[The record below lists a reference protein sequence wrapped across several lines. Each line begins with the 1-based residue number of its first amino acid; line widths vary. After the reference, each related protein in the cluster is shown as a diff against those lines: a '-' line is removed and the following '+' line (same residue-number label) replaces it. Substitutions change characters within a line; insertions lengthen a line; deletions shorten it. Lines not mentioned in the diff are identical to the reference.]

1 MEAAGSSKTVII
13 IYQTTK
19 HHIFFYPEEG
29 TCGFLRNASHILHRI
44 CELLLLHPKREYART

>member
-19 HHIFFYPEEG
+19 HNIFFYPEDG
-29 TCGFLRNASHILHRI
+29 SCGFLRNAGNDLPDYTASHIL
-44 CELLLLHPKREYART
+44 LH